1 MTKQKSTGTPLL
13 NWFDGVLR
21 EPKRTKKVGILAGLA
36 IGVLALLYLLYSIFF
51 LGRVYPN
58 VFVGNSQYSGFKPAE
73 ITERLNQAVATTLSQ
88 PLTLTYEDKT
98 YTVSAK
104 DANWEADVAATAQAV
119 MGVGRDREWY
129 WDLYEQIT
137 APVYDRRL
145 TITATQDDNYLTTVV
160 ASVAEAVDTPAVD
173 ASATFDDGKLVVTHE
188 KDGQVINQ
196 QALVAEI
203 LNRWS
208 SGSTHPVELKRH
220 LGRPSIVIDDEEA
233 LRLEAEKLASGKLT
247 LSWPGGQ
254 KELTHADMRSLVDFI
269 GTKKVGV
276 LSSSQVLTA
285 SLTENKTKSFLQSLA
300 NESINQPAKEPK
312 LGIKE
317 GKVTILEQSAPGKVV
332 DIDVSA
338 AAVLAALQVGASA
351 PVELTL
357 KTAEPLITAENLD
370 SLGIKEIIGR
380 GETNFTGSPT
390 NRRINIANGVRL
402 LQSTLLKPGDEFSTV
417 KTLGAVDGTTGFL
430 PELVIK
436 ENRTTPEYGGGL
448 CQVSTTLFRSVI
460 AAGLKVTERQ
470 NHSYRVSYYEPPV
483 GLDATIYL
491 PKPDFKFLNDTGNHI
506 LVQGQV
512 VGNRVIFELWGT
524 KDGRTA
530 TVTEP
535 VITNIIPA
543 PPEVRVETDTLFRGE
558 VKQIEKPHDGATA
571 VAYYTVM
578 KDGKVLHKQTFK
590 SVYKPWAARFLVGTK
605 EPPAP
610 PPPTP

>member
-1 MTKQKSTGTPLL
+1 MTKQKSTATPLL
-13 NWFDGVLR
+13 AWFDTILR
-21 EPKRTKKVGILAGLA
+21 EPNRTKKIGILTAVGVGLLA
-36 IGVLALLYLLYSIFF
+36 ILYLVYSVLF

-58 VFVGNSQYSGFKPAE
+58 VFLGNSQYSGLNEVEIAE
-73 ITERLNQAVATTLSQ
+73 RVTKAVATTLSQ

-104 DANWEADVAATAQAV
+104 DANWEADVAATTKAV
-119 MGVGRDREWY
+119 MSVGRQGPWY
-129 WDLYEQIT
+129 QKFYDQVT
-137 APVYDRRL
+137 APVYDRHL
-145 TITATQDDNYLTTVV
+145 TITAAQDENYLATIV
-160 ASVAEAVDTPAVD
+160 AAIAEAVDTPPVD
-173 ASATFDDGKLVVTHE
+173 ASATFDNGTLVVTHE
-188 KDGQVINQ
+188 KDGQVIDQ
-196 QALVAEI
+196 PALIAQI

-208 SGSTHPVELKRH
+208 SGSTHPIELKRQIGH
-220 LGRPSIVIDDEEA
+220 PAIVIDDEEA
-233 LRLEAEKLASGKLT
+233 LRNVAEQLAQKKLT
-247 LSWPGGQ
+247 LSWPGGT
-254 KELTHADMRSLVDFI
+254 KELSGTDMQTLVDFV

-276 LSSSQVLTA
+276 LGSDQVLTA
-285 SLTENKTKSFLQSLA
+285 MFTDNRTKTFLQDLA
-300 NESINQPAKEPK
+300 SESINQPAKEPK

-317 GKVTILEQSAPGKVV
+317 GKVTILEAPATGKVV
-332 DIDVSA
+332 DIDLSS
-338 AAVLAALQVGASA
+338 LAILSALQTDSLV
-351 PVELTL
+351 PVELTF
-357 KTAEPLITAENLD
+357 KTAEPLITADNLD

-390 NRRINIANGVRL
+390 NRRINIVNGVRL

-436 ENRTTPEYGGGL
+436 ENRTVPEYGGGL

-460 AAGLKVTERQ
+460 ASGLKVTERQ

-512 VGNRVIFELWGT
+512 IGNRVIFELWGT
-524 KDGRTA
+524 KDGRIA
-530 TVTEP
+530 SVTEP
-535 VITNIIPA
+535 VITNVIPA
-543 PPEVRVETDTLFRGE
+543 PPEVRVETDTLFQGE

-605 EPPAP
+605 APPAP
-610 PPPTP
+610 PPPAP